1 MGLLSESE
9 LYALR
14 SDILAIRNGLEE
26 YLANITKVLDSY
38 TNDSTVQSLFASGS
52 FGNEQYN
59 DLLLLKNSLNSFV
72 MEANNS
78 LIPVTASYITT
89 QLELVQ
95 VGED

>member
-78 LIPVTASYITT
+78 LIPVTASYIT